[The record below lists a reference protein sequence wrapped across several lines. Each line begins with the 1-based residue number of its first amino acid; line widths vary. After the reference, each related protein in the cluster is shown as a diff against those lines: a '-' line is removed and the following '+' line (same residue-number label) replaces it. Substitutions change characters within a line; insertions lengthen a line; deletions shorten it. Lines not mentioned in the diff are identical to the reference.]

1 MAKYKADSPWFKTRT
16 VNNQY
21 LTLLSIRP
29 IPAEADDTV
38 YTIEEQ
44 YTHSPDLLAF
54 DLYENKDLW
63 WVFAQR
69 NMNTIKDPIY
79 DLESGVK
86 IFLPKGEKLKRLLG
100 I

>member
-44 YTHSPDLLAF
+44 YTHRPDLLAF

-69 NMNTIKDPIY
+69 NMDVIKDPVY
-79 DLESGVK
+79 DMEAGTK
-86 IFLPKGEKLKRLLG
+86 IFVPKGPSLRKFLG

>member
-44 YTHSPDLLAF
+44 YTHRPDLLAF
-54 DLYENKDLW
+54 DLSL
-63 WVFAQR
+63 
-69 NMNTIKDPIY
+69 IHI
-79 DLESGVK
+79 
-86 IFLPKGEKLKRLLG
+86 
-100 I
+100 